1 MEWNDQGFLL
11 TRRRHGE
18 TSAIVEL
25 FTEHHGRHAGV
36 VRGGASRRMV
46 APLQPGNQ
54 LQATWRARLPEH
66 LGHFTV
72 EALDMRGC
80 DLMADRLALSGLNAI
95 VALLRLALP
104 ERAAHPRLYAASI
117 TMLDTMRSAICTSG
131 AGWSGLYLEWEMV
144 LLDEMGF
151 GLDLSSC
158 AVTGATDDLAHVSPR
173 SGRAVSTAGA
183 GRWAGRLLPYP
194 DPANALAGLRTTG
207 HFLARAL
214 GDRPLPDARAR
225 LIAALGRAA

>member
-11 TRRRHGE
+11 STRRHGE

-36 VRGGASRRMV
+36 VRGGASRRMT
-46 APLQPGNQ
+46 PLLQPGNQ
-54 LQATWRARLPEH
+54 LQITWRARLSEH

-72 EALDMRGC
+72 EPLTLRAP
-80 DLMADRLALSGLNAI
+80 DLMNDRLALSGLNAM

-104 ERAAHPRLYAASI
+104 ERAAHPRLYGASVS
-117 TMLDTMRSAICTSG
+117 MLDAMRSAQ
-131 AGWSGLYLEWEMV
+131 ADWPGLYLEWELV

-151 GLDLSSC
+151 GLDLASC
-158 AVTGATDDLAHVSPR
+158 AVTGATGGLAHVSPR
-173 SGRAVSTAGA
+173 SGRAVSAAGA
-183 GRWAGRLLPYP
+183 GKWAARLLPYP
-194 DPANALAGLRTTG
+194 DPRDPGAGLRTTG

-214 GDRPLPDARAR
+214 GDQALPDARAR
-225 LIAALGRAA
+225 LVAALAGGT